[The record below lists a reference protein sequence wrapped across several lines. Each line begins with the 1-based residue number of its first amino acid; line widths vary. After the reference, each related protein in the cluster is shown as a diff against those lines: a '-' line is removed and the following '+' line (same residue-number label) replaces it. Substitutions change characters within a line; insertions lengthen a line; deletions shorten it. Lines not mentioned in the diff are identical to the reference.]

1 MKSRPNTEARHK
13 GGKMFDRWD
22 EAYPIIKKV
31 VGAMIAL
38 MVLCVLLFGFLQYRN
53 GSPGSALASVGFV
66 FVVVALF
73 MPGPRWLKAGLQ
85 LLGIVGFVGGA
96 VMLDMSLLDTVFI
109 SIFLGI
115 VLVPGWFGND
125 EPPSRTKKSSKG
137 GDTASWQPK
146 PGGQA
151 DIRR

>member
-1 MKSRPNTEARHK
+1 
-13 GGKMFDRWD
+13 MFDRWD
-22 EAYPIIKKV
+22 EVYPVMKKV

-66 FVVVALF
+66 FVVVPLF

-96 VMLDMSLLDTVFI
+96 VTLDMSLFDTVFL
-109 SIFLGI
+109 SAMLG
-115 VLVPGWFGND
+115 LVFMPGWFGDD
-125 EPPSRTKKSSKG
+125 EPPSYPKKSSKG